1 MAFIE
6 RMVGPDEQLVGIARL
21 HWVYGVKGLLWLGG
35 FIALGLA
42 IDWVIRYMLGASVTN
57 PALSGILTLG
67 TAAFW
72 ICLII
77 GAFLFL
83 FYFIMLLSTE
93 VGLTTARLIYKKGL
107 IMVKTEG
114 IDLEEVKGAYVDNE
128 TLGRFLNYGTIH
140 FDARFIEDLELPAVA
155 DPYRFV
161 KAMNDQRSQIK
172 TDALNMTLELKGR
185 GPLATA
191 ALAHQLNSAELGEHR
206 PLPQLDAP
214 QYKSFDDIEPMAVID
229 DLKQETR
236 ETISHID
243 PSPPPSPE
251 PVDSG
256 PILISELK
264 EEFSEDFEES
274 AKPAA

>member
-21 HWVYGVKGLLWLGG
+21 HWIYGVKGLVWLGA

-42 IDWVIRYMLGASVTN
+42 IDWAIRYVLGASITN
-57 PALSGILTLG
+57 PALGGILTLG

-72 ICLII
+72 ICLTI

-83 FYFIMLLSTE
+83 FYFIMMLSTE
-93 VGLTTARLIYKKGL
+93 VGLTTSRLIYKKGL

-128 TLGRFLNYGTIH
+128 ALGRFLNYGTIH

-172 TDALNMTLELKGR
+172 ADALNMTLELKGR
-185 GPLATA
+185 GPLAAA
-191 ALAHQLNSAELGEHR
+191 ALEHQLNATAELGEHR
-206 PLPQLDAP
+206 PVPQLGAP
-214 QYKSFDDIEPMAVID
+214 QYKSFDDVEPMAVIH
-229 DLKQETR
+229 DLKQETQ
-236 ETISHID
+236 ETISSLKHEGA
-243 PSPPPSPE
+243 PPAPE
-251 PVDSG
+251 SG
-256 PILISELK
+256 PILITELK
-264 EEFSEDFEES
+264 AEVIEDFEDS
-274 AKPAA
+274 AKPSA